1 MTKIMAVP
9 GMFSTGRRRFGLV
22 MGVVTLLVLLG
33 LAGVGARTL
42 AAAPA
47 PLTVQMFATQD
58 GETVTYDVTLV
69 NNTASD
75 VTQVFV
81 AGLVPSGATFSKAV
95 ASPAGSWFRG
105 FEAAGTSFQSAVWL
119 SEKVPAGGR
128 LGPFSYEV
136 KVTGAVGLAHTWV
149 HWQAPGDDSALSADV
164 LARDYGLAFGRSYH
178 RIHTVQLG
186 LGCATCH
193 AQGMED
199 VDAIFSRQDVSPQA
213 PAPVDKGTCLACHSG
228 VGPGP
233 QFYGGAAR

>member
-1 MTKIMAVP
+1 MTKRMAVP
-9 GMFSTGRRRFGLV
+9 GLLNAGWRGVGLV
-22 MGVVTLLVLLG
+22 VGLVALLVLLIQ
-33 LAGVGARTL
+33 AGMGARTL

-47 PLTVQMFATQD
+47 PLTVQMFANQD

-75 VTQVFV
+75 VTRIFI
-81 AGLVPSGATFSKAV
+81 AGLVPSGTTFSKAV

-105 FEAAGTSFQSAVWL
+105 FEAAGTAIQSAVWL

-149 HWQAPGDDSALSADV
+149 HWLGPGDDSALSADV

-186 LGCATCH
+186 LGCTACH
-193 AQGMED
+193 QQGMED
-199 VDAIFSRQDVSPQA
+199 ADAIFSRQDVSPQA
-213 PAPVDKGTCLACHSG
+213 PAPVDKGICLACHRT
-228 VGPGP
+228 GPGP
-233 QFYGGAAR
+233 NFYGPGAP